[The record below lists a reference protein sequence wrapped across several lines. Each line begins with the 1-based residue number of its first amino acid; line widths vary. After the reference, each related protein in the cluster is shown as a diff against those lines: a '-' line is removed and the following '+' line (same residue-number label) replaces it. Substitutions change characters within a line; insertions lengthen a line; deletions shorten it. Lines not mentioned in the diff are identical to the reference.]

1 MHIAA
6 SLSRA
11 LINNAVPRGP
21 RLRFVCVYVGGIR
34 SVMTDALSLLPQ
46 RAQEGNRRAREA
58 RGERKM
64 KVQSGVGI
72 GVTLRHDYI
81 AF

>member
-1 MHIAA
+1 
-6 SLSRA
+6 
-11 LINNAVPRGP
+11 
-21 RLRFVCVYVGGIR
+21 
-34 SVMTDALSLLPQ
+34 MTDALSLLPQ